1 MTGSRVIGHLR
12 ARSLVIVTRFDQ
24 NWFMHFGTTL
34 DYVVDRKNL
43 RETEHRRS
51 RLCKETG
58 QKKDPAAAS
67 GRVRRN
73 VKIPVS

>member
-12 ARSLVIVTRFDQ
+12 ARSLVIVTMFDQ

-51 RLCKETG
+51 RLCKEQDMTVPFARARAKLG
-58 QKKDPAAAS
+58 GS
-67 GRVRRN
+67 IR
-73 VKIPVS
+73 